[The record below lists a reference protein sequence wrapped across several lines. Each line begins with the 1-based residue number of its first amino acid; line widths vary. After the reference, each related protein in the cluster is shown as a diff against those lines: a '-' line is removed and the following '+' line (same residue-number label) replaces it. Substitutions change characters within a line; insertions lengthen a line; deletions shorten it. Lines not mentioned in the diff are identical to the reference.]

1 MLRAVSSEAKS
12 KGIRVEAGLDGIKLK
27 TRLPAE
33 KSLSRNEVDG
43 IKTITII
50 QGRVINLYQKLF
62 TL

>member
-43 IKTITII
+43 ITCRALGLVLCVVRT
-50 QGRVINLYQKLF
+50 RNRW
-62 TL
+62 